1 MNENVVVKK
10 KNKGVIVLLIILI
23 IIVLGLS
30 AYVVYDKVIEKNNV
44 SEKEEN
50 TTTNKEKKFLL
61 KDENKNIIY
70 DSGRSILCK
79 EEYDGSGCLSIEA
92 WVTLPYLNINSDYAN
107 QINEELKNIY
117 EKEKSES
124 EEEFYTTIDYSYS
137 INDNIL
143 SLVIEKRPEAEA
155 YFYNIYN
162 IDVYNGKKIE
172 NEKLL
177 ERKNIKKEDFYNQIS
192 TIVSNVL
199 LNNNYGYG
207 YHVSDSEEYQKFKK
221 EQYDKTVSKENIT
234 IDNDMFLDESN
245 NLNIIVKTHL
255 LAGAD
260 YSYWIY
266 NYDYKITGG
275 FGDIKNIYNLTE

>member
-10 KNKGVIVLLIILI
+10 KNKGVIVLLVILI

-79 EEYDGSGCLSIEA
+79 EGYANGGCLSLEK

-117 EKEKSES
+117 EKEKSGET
-124 EEEFYTTIDYSYS
+124 FYTTIDYSYS

-143 SLVIEKRPEAEA
+143 SLVIEKSSDGDVND
-155 YFYNIYN
+155 YNIYN
-162 IDVYNGKKIE
+162 IDVYDGKKIE

-199 LNNNYGYG
+199 LNNHGYDS
-207 YHVSDSEEYQKFKK
+207 HVLDSEEYQKFKK

-245 NLNIIVKTHL
+245 NLNIIVKTHM
-255 LAGAD
+255 LAGAE

-275 FGDIKNIYNLTE
+275 FNGIKDIYNLTK

>member
-1 MNENVVVKK
+1 MNENVVVQKK
-10 KNKGVIVLLIILI
+10 SKGVIVLLIILI

-70 DSGRSILCK
+70 DSGCSILCS
-79 EEYDGSGCLSIEA
+79 EGYANGGCLSLEK

-117 EKEKSES
+117 EKEKSE
-124 EEEFYTTIDYSYS
+124 ETFYVTIDYSYS

-143 SLVIEKRPEAEA
+143 SLVIEKSSDSSND
-155 YFYNIYN
+155 YNIYN

-234 IDNDMFLDESN
+234 IDNGMFLDESN
-245 NLNIIVKTHL
+245 NLNIVVKTYL
-255 LAGAD
+255 LAGAP

-275 FGDIKNIYNLTE
+275 FNGIKDIYNLTK

>member
-1 MNENVVVKK
+1 MNENVVVQKK
-10 KNKGVIVLLIILI
+10 SKGVIVLLIILI

-70 DSGRSILCK
+70 DSGCSILCS
-79 EEYDGSGCLSIEA
+79 EGYANGGCLSLEK

-117 EKEKSES
+117 EKEKSE
-124 EEEFYTTIDYSYS
+124 ETFYVTIDYSYS

-143 SLVIEKRPEAEA
+143 SLVIEKSSDSSND
-155 YFYNIYN
+155 YNIYN

-234 IDNDMFLDESN
+234 IDNGMFLDESN
-245 NLNIIVKTHL
+245 NLNIAVKTYL
-255 LAGAD
+255 LAGAE
-260 YSYWIY
+260 YSYFIY
-266 NYDYKITGG
+266 NYDYKITGSFNG
-275 FGDIKNIYNLTE
+275 IKDIYNLTK

>member
-1 MNENVVVKK
+1 MNENVVVQKK
-10 KNKGVIVLLIILI
+10 SKGVIVLLIILI

-79 EEYDGSGCLSIEA
+79 EEYDGSGCLSLEA
-92 WVTLPYLNINSDYAN
+92 RVTLPYLNINSDYAN

-143 SLVIEKRPEAEA
+143 SLVIEKKLAES

-177 ERKNIKKEDFYNQIS
+177 ERKNIKKEDFYNQTS

-199 LNNNYGYG
+199 LNNYGYG
-207 YHVSDSEEYQKFKK
+207 YHVSDSEENQKYEK
-221 EQYDKTVSKENIT
+221 ERYDKTMSKENIT
-234 IDNDMFLDESN
+234 IDNGMFLDESN
-245 NLNIIVKTHL
+245 NLNIAVKTYL
-255 LAGAD
+255 LAGAE
-260 YSYWIY
+260 YSYFIY
-266 NYDYKITGG
+266 NYDYKITGSFNG
-275 FGDIKNIYNLTE
+275 IKDIYNLTK